1 MNLFTFYEK
10 NAIFL
15 FFRFNFPTVPI
26 FFPRY
31 WIFFRGLKFFL
42 RCPIYALW
50 VRTIIWMKFSIQKEK
65 KNFFLNIHQKS
76 LKIRKLGLEPRP
88 NFWEFFPRTNF
99 FLKITYWTC
108 PESFGWFRDR
118 VVQILVLSWFVLELP
133 WEQQK
138 SGKMNMKPICNQDN
152 GHR

>member
-1 MNLFTFYEK
+1 MNLFSFYEK
-10 NAIFL
+10 IAIFL

-65 KNFFLNIHQKS
+65 KIFFLNIHQKS

-88 NFWEFFPRTNF
+88 NFWEFFYGQIF
-99 FLKITYWTC
+99 FSKSPIEHVQKVSGDFETGWWSGC
-108 PESFGWFRDR
+108 PD
-118 VVQILVLSWFVLELP
+118 LSWNCSP
-133 WEQQK
+133 PKKRKWRP
-138 SGKMNMKPICNQDN
+138 MN
-152 GHR
+152 